1 MARVRDIRSK
11 RPDVDRRRRARFHT
25 GWKHAVDGRAYA
37 ERDGITWMSVGNRWG
52 LIFGERPKRERD
64 QTYDLLVQLRVAVDD
79 E

>member
-11 RPDVDRRRRARFHT
+11 RLNVDKRRRARFHT
-25 GWKHAVDGRAYA
+25 GRKHAVEGRSYE
-37 ERDGITWMSVGNRWG
+37 EREGITWASVGNGWG
-52 LIFGERPKRERD
+52 HMFGVRAKRERD